1 MLICVFHP
9 FLCCDIRKEISNPLG
24 YQRYDNC
31 LLKQRQ
37 QTETKIPLFSHHSL
51 FSREKETNDTNGSA
65 NH

>member
-1 MLICVFHP
+1 MLP
-9 FLCCDIRKEISNPLG
+9 TPSNEPANFS
-24 YQRYDNC
+24 RVKANPW
-31 LLKQRQ
+31 Q